1 MRRSREEGKST
12 FTFGYI
18 GQTNRCPVARL
29 REDFRQTPSVNEKA
43 TNKRF
48 PTLAQLFQEFEGL
61 SSEAALFSWKVF
73 VYPKLVFDSDNTT
86 SYKDIDTAECTVIAI
101 YGAQAA
107 GCLNMEAGGKF
118 AEFDLDD
125 QTRSLLKELP
135 ALISPECLETP
146 CQSKLKR
153 LEDLVRS
160 ILGFTDTEQERTK
173 YQRITEELA
182 NTMVVQGSRAA
193 EYMDMTICALQT
205 IFADVLQYME
215 IMKPLCVA
223 AMGSTAALTCRG
235 RFEHMRPA
243 TATTECF
250 HADKIDAERRQMILK
265 NPPKPIVRNLEAFQ
279 SSFRKII
286 QQNEFASGKPGSLER
301 SQQVE
306 RLWNLNLQAHFGWI
320 ARMEAN
326 KDQWI
331 DIMMAIPMGKALG
344 HALAEQKGVGDDLES
359 TSTPSQDSRRNR
371 ITTSSHLLHPLHRHT
386 DRYTNF
392 QTSRAQSTIQGIVY
406 CKRALPRRVKT
417 TKPIRSVVT
426 STATTASYV
435 CFESFVNCK
444 YQFLNTPFHFQS
456 YQCLHNCPDFSTEEE
471 YHLYLTATPTTRTAD
486 VRAHNC
492 TSALTATPTT
502 RTAALDTRRKPRCP
516 MKMKQ
521 KAMEVTEDEIGMAY
535 AVKNT
540 SCFCMAIS
548 ERRCRH

>member
-1 MRRSREEGKST
+1 M
-12 FTFGYI
+12 
-18 GQTNRCPVARL
+18 ARL

-205 IFADVLQYME
+205 IFADVLQVSTPVTRPYWDFVSWPKVDPMGRLRFGKQYME

-250 HADKIDAERRQMILK
+250 HVCRS
-265 NPPKPIVRNLEAFQ
+265 NPEDTESVFVMVPIVHPGRLRYNVGSTCTQKLAQLQWCLFFILTDAVMAVVKETTQHQEFSITKRSTMVSEILRN
-279 SSFRKII
+279 
-286 QQNEFASGKPGSLER
+286 
-301 SQQVE
+301 
-306 RLWNLNLQAHFGWI
+306 
-320 ARMEAN
+320 
-326 KDQWI
+326 
-331 DIMMAIPMGKALG
+331 
-344 HALAEQKGVGDDLES
+344 AE
-359 TSTPSQDSRRNR
+359 T
-371 ITTSSHLLHPLHRHT
+371 PLHT
-386 DRYTNF
+386 DAGRSLLTE
-392 QTSRAQSTIQGIVY
+392 
-406 CKRALPRRVKT
+406 
-417 TKPIRSVVT
+417 IR
-426 STATTASYV
+426 
-435 CFESFVNCK
+435 
-444 YQFLNTPFHFQS
+444 
-456 YQCLHNCPDFSTEEE
+456 
-471 YHLYLTATPTTRTAD
+471 
-486 VRAHNC
+486 
-492 TSALTATPTT
+492 
-502 RTAALDTRRKPRCP
+502 
-516 MKMKQ
+516 
-521 KAMEVTEDEIGMAY
+521 
-535 AVKNT
+535 
-540 SCFCMAIS
+540 
-548 ERRCRH
+548 